1 MPGIGAHTRR
11 TKDKRGLSRVQVRKI
26 SLAITPALMT
36 DNTNTTGYIDFPT
49 DALPAGAIVLGWA
62 MKTTAGFAG
71 DTTAVVQVGVAGTL
85 DLYSAV
91 TSGSCFTAIKVGS
104 VVKTTG
110 VVYQAA
116 AATPRVTITGGADF
130 TSIVTNA
137 AGRGTVTMYYIPTD

>member
-1 MPGIGAHTRR
+1 MPGIGGYVRRSSTRR
-11 TKDKRGLSRVQVRKI
+11 GLEKVQVRKV

-49 DALPAGAIVLGWA
+49 GALPAGVIVLGWA
-62 MKTTAGFAG
+62 MKTTVGFAG
-71 DTTAVVQVGVAGTL
+71 DTTAVVQVGIAGTL

-91 TSGSCFTAIKVGS
+91 TSGSCFAAGKVGS

-110 VVYQAA
+110 VYYQTA

-130 TSIVTNA
+130 TSIVTNGT
-137 AGRGTVTMYYIPTD
+137 GRGVVTIYYIPTD